1 MKEYLKNNPE
11 QIEKILSYYNYH
23 SINITDKE
31 IRCAKVGGDNP
42 SGCRIK
48 LNDNLS
54 ATDFTTSYNGDLFGL
69 IATHTGLTYREVI
82 KTITIMLG
90 KKIEGN
96 YQPEEEVLFD
106 GFFDDLYIPYEDE
119 EKEVTYDESVLDKY
133 NNGYKWFKRFAD
145 DGILPS
151 SQLKFQIGFDKGSN
165 RLIIPWRNENG
176 KLVGT
181 MGRIDSDE
189 PTNYK
194 YLPLVAFSKH
204 KFLYGLYQ
212 NRTYIKESK
221 EVFIFESEKSV
232 MQCDSFG
239 VHNAVALGGNS
250 ISTTQ
255 VEKLLKIGVEHFI
268 IALDEGLDTEII
280 KKNIKTIKSCCFMR
294 DIKIGFI
301 LDKDNKYMMKGSKV
315 SPTDQG
321 GEIFKKLIKECLII
335 NKGMMKYE

>member
-31 IRCAKVGGDNP
+31 IRFAKIGGNNP

-69 IATHTGLTYREVI
+69 IATHTGLTYREVL
-82 KTITIMLG
+82 KTITTMLG

-106 GFFDDLYIPYEDE
+106 GFFDGLYIPYEDE

-151 SQLKFQIGFDKGSN
+151 SQVKFKVGFSEESN
-165 RLIIPWRNENG
+165 RITLPWRDSEG
-176 KLVGT
+176 KLIGVIS
-181 MGRIDSDE
+181 RIDSDE
-189 PTNYK
+189 KTNFK
-194 YLPLVAFSKH
+194 YLPLIAFPKH
-204 KFLYGLYQ
+204 KYLYGLYE
-212 NRTYIKESK
+212 NKEHIKESK
-221 EVFIFESEKSV
+221 EVYIFEAEKSV
-232 MQCDSFG
+232 MLGDSLGYKSFLS
-239 VHNAVALGGNS
+239 LGGNS

-255 VEKLLKIGVEHFI
+255 VEQILKLGVNKII
-268 IALDEGLDTEII
+268 LSLDEGLDVSVI
-280 KKNIKTIKSCCFMR
+280 KKDIKTIKDSLFMR

-301 LDKDNKYMMKGSKV
+301 LDRENKYLPKGSKA
-315 SPTDQG
+315 SPIDLG
-321 GEIFKKLIKECLII
+321 REIFEKLCDECLII
-335 NKGMMKYE
+335 N

>member
-31 IRCAKVGGDNP
+31 IRCAKIGGDNP

-69 IATHTGLTYREVI
+69 IATHTGLTYREVL
-82 KTITIMLG
+82 KTITTMLG

-106 GFFDDLYIPYEDE
+106 GFFDGLYIPYEDE

-151 SQLKFQIGFDKGSN
+151 SQVKFKIGYDEVSN
-165 RLIIPWRNENG
+165 RITIPWRDSEG
-176 KLVGT
+176 KLIGVIA
-181 MGRIDSDE
+181 RIDNDI

-194 YLPLVAFSKH
+194 YIPLIPFPKH
-204 KFLYGLYQ
+204 KYLYGLYE
-212 NRTYIKESK
+212 NKEHIKKSK
-221 EVFIFESEKSV
+221 EVYVFESEKSV
-232 MQCDSFG
+232 LLGDSLNYRSF
-239 VHNAVALGGNS
+239 VSLGGNS

-255 VEKLLKIGVEHFI
+255 VEQILKLGVNKIVVC
-268 IALDEGLDTEII
+268 LDEGLDVSVI
-280 KKNIKTIKSCCFMR
+280 KKDIKTIKDCLFMR
-294 DIKIGFI
+294 DCKVGFI
-301 LDKDNKYMMKGSKV
+301 LDKENKYLPKGSKA
-315 SPTDQG
+315 SPIDLG
-321 GEIFKKLIKECLII
+321 KEVFEKLKKECLII
-335 NKGMMKYE
+335 N

>member
-69 IATHTGLTYREVI
+69 IATHTGLTYREVL
-82 KTITIMLG
+82 KTITTMLG

-106 GFFDDLYIPYEDE
+106 GFFDGLYIPYEDE

-151 SQLKFQIGFDKGSN
+151 SQVKFKVGFSEESN
-165 RLIIPWRNENG
+165 RITLPWRDSEG
-176 KLVGT
+176 KLIGVIS
-181 MGRIDSDE
+181 RIDSDE
-189 PTNYK
+189 KTNFK
-194 YLPLVAFSKH
+194 YLPLIAFPKH
-204 KFLYGLYQ
+204 KYLYGLYE
-212 NRTYIKESK
+212 NKEHIKESK
-221 EVFIFESEKSV
+221 EVYIFEAEKSV
-232 MQCDSFG
+232 MLGDSLGYKSFLS
-239 VHNAVALGGNS
+239 LGGNS

-255 VEKLLKIGVEHFI
+255 VEQILKLGVNKII
-268 IALDEGLDTEII
+268 LSLDEGLDVSVI
-280 KKNIKTIKSCCFMR
+280 KKDIKTIKDSLFMR

-301 LDKDNKYMMKGSKV
+301 LDRENKYLPKGSKA
-315 SPTDQG
+315 SPIDLG
-321 GEIFKKLIKECLII
+321 REIFEKLCDECLII
-335 NKGMMKYE
+335 N

>member
-69 IATHTGLTYREVI
+69 IATHTGLTYREVL
-82 KTITIMLG
+82 KTITTMLG

-96 YQPEEEVLFD
+96 YQTEEEVLFD
-106 GFFDDLYIPYEDE
+106 GFFDGLYIPYEDE

-165 RLIIPWRNENG
+165 RITIPWRDYDG
-176 KLVGT
+176 KLIGVIS
-181 MGRIDSDE
+181 RIDSDE
-189 PTNYK
+189 KTNFK
-194 YLPLVAFSKH
+194 YLPLIAFPKH
-204 KFLYGLYQ
+204 KYLYGLYE
-212 NRTYIKESK
+212 NKEHIKESK
-221 EVFIFESEKSV
+221 EVYIFEAEKSV
-232 MQCDSFG
+232 MLGDSLGYKSFLS
-239 VHNAVALGGNS
+239 LGGNS

-255 VEKLLKIGVEHFI
+255 VEQILKLGVNKII
-268 IALDEGLDTEII
+268 LSLDEGLDTEII
-280 KKNIKTIKSCCFMR
+280 KKDIKTIKDCLFMR
-294 DIKIGFI
+294 DCKVGFI
-301 LDKDNKYMMKGSKV
+301 LDKENKYLPKGSKA
-315 SPTDQG
+315 SPIDLG
-321 GEIFKKLIKECLII
+321 KEVFEKLKKECLII
-335 NKGMMKYE
+335 N

>member
-31 IRCAKVGGDNP
+31 IRCAKIGGDNP

-69 IATHTGLTYREVI
+69 IATHTGLTYREVL
-82 KTITIMLG
+82 KTITTMLG

-106 GFFDDLYIPYEDE
+106 GFFDSLYIPYEDE

-165 RLIIPWRNENG
+165 RITIPWRDYDG
-176 KLVGT
+176 KLIGVIS
-181 MGRIDSDE
+181 RIDSDE
-189 PTNYK
+189 KTNFK
-194 YLPLVAFSKH
+194 YLPLIAFPKH
-204 KFLYGLYQ
+204 KYLYGLYE
-212 NRTYIKESK
+212 NKEHIKESK
-221 EVFIFESEKSV
+221 EVYIFEAEKSV
-232 MQCDSFG
+232 MLGDSLGYKSFLS
-239 VHNAVALGGNS
+239 LGGNS

-255 VEKLLKIGVEHFI
+255 VEQILKLGVNKII
-268 IALDEGLDTEII
+268 LSLDEGLDVSVI
-280 KKNIKTIKSCCFMR
+280 KKDIKTIKDSLFMR

-301 LDKDNKYMMKGSKV
+301 LDRENKYLPKGSKA
-315 SPTDQG
+315 SPIDLG
-321 GEIFKKLIKECLII
+321 REIFEKLCDECLII
-335 NKGMMKYE
+335 N

>member
-69 IATHTGLTYREVI
+69 IATHTGLTYREVL
-82 KTITIMLG
+82 KTITTMLG

-96 YQPEEEVLFD
+96 YQTEEEVLFD
-106 GFFDDLYIPYEDE
+106 GFFDGLYIPYEDE

-151 SQLKFQIGFDKGSN
+151 SQLKFKIGFSEENN
-165 RLIIPWRNENG
+165 RITIPWRDYDG
-176 KLVGT
+176 KLIGVIS
-181 MGRIDSDE
+181 RIDSDE
-189 PTNYK
+189 KTNFK
-194 YLPLVAFSKH
+194 YLPLIAFPKH
-204 KFLYGLYQ
+204 KYLYGLYE
-212 NRTYIKESK
+212 NKEHIKESK
-221 EVFIFESEKSV
+221 EVYIFEAEKSV
-232 MQCDSFG
+232 MLGDSLGYKSFLS
-239 VHNAVALGGNS
+239 LGGNS

-255 VEKLLKIGVEHFI
+255 VEQILKLGVNKII
-268 IALDEGLDTEII
+268 LSLDEGLDTEII
-280 KKNIKTIKSCCFMR
+280 KKDIKTIKDCLFMR
-294 DIKIGFI
+294 DCKVGFI
-301 LDKDNKYMMKGSKV
+301 LDKENKYLPKGSKA
-315 SPTDQG
+315 SPIDLG
-321 GEIFKKLIKECLII
+321 KEVFEKLKKECLII
-335 NKGMMKYE
+335 N

>member
-69 IATHTGLTYREVI
+69 IATHTGLTYREVL
-82 KTITIMLG
+82 KTITTMLG

-106 GFFDDLYIPYEDE
+106 GFFDTLYIPYEE

-151 SQLKFQIGFDKGSN
+151 SQVKFKIGYDEVSN
-165 RLIIPWRNENG
+165 RITIPWRDSEG
-176 KLVGT
+176 KLIGVIA
-181 MGRIDSDE
+181 RIDNDI

-194 YLPLVAFSKH
+194 YIPLIPFPKH
-204 KFLYGLYQ
+204 KYLYGLYE
-212 NRTYIKESK
+212 NKEHIKKSK
-221 EVFIFESEKSV
+221 EVYVFESEKSV
-232 MQCDSFG
+232 LLGDSLNYRSF
-239 VHNAVALGGNS
+239 VSLGGNS

-255 VEKLLKIGVEHFI
+255 VEQILKLGVNKIVVC
-268 IALDEGLDTEII
+268 LDEGLDVSVI
-280 KKNIKTIKSCCFMR
+280 KKDIKTIKDCLFMR
-294 DIKIGFI
+294 DCKVGFI
-301 LDKDNKYMMKGSKV
+301 LDKENKYLPKGSKA
-315 SPTDQG
+315 SPIDLG
-321 GEIFKKLIKECLII
+321 KEVFEKLKKECLII
-335 NKGMMKYE
+335 N

>member
-69 IATHTGLTYREVI
+69 IATHTGLTYREVL
-82 KTITIMLG
+82 KTITTMLG

-96 YQPEEEVLFD
+96 YQTEEEVLFD
-106 GFFDDLYIPYEDE
+106 GFFDGLYIPYEDE

-133 NNGYKWFKRFAD
+133 NNGYKWNMRFYK

-151 SQLKFQIGFDKGSN
+151 SQVKFKVGYDEDSN
-165 RLIIPWRNENG
+165 RITIPWRDYDG
-176 KLVGT
+176 KLIGVIS
-181 MGRIDSDE
+181 RIDSDE
-189 PTNYK
+189 KTNFK
-194 YLPLVAFSKH
+194 YLPLIAFPKH
-204 KFLYGLYQ
+204 KYLYGLYE
-212 NRTYIKESK
+212 NKEHIKESK
-221 EVFIFESEKSV
+221 EVYIFEAEKSV
-232 MQCDSFG
+232 MLGDSLGYKSFLS
-239 VHNAVALGGNS
+239 LGGNS

-255 VEKLLKIGVEHFI
+255 VEQLLKLNVSKI
-268 IALDEGLDTEII
+268 IISLDEGLDTEII
-280 KKNIKTIKSCCFMR
+280 KKDIKTIKDCLFMR
-294 DIKIGFI
+294 DCKVGFI
-301 LDKDNKYMMKGSKV
+301 LDKNNKYLPKGSKA
-315 SPTDQG
+315 SPIDLG
-321 GEIFKKLIKECLII
+321 KEVFEKLKKECLII
-335 NKGMMKYE
+335 N

>member
-82 KTITIMLG
+82 KTVETMLG
-90 KKIEGN
+90 GKIEGN
-96 YQPEEEVLFD
+96 YQAEENTLFD
-106 GFFDDLYIPYEDE
+106 GFFDGLYIPYESE
-119 EKEVTYDESVLDKY
+119 EEEVTYDESVLDKY

-151 SQLKFQIGFDKGSN
+151 SQVKFKIGFDEESN
-165 RLIIPWRNENG
+165 RITIPWRDFEG
-176 KLVGT
+176 KLIGI
-181 MGRIDSDE
+181 MARLNLDE
-189 PTNYK
+189 KTNFK
-194 YLPLVAFSKH
+194 YIPLIPFPKH

-212 NRTYIKESK
+212 NKEYIKESR
-221 EVFIFESEKSV
+221 EVYVFESEKSV
-232 MQCDSFG
+232 MLGDSLGYKSF
-239 VHNAVALGGNS
+239 VALGGNS
-250 ISTTQ
+250 ISKTQ
-255 VEKLLKIGVEHFI
+255 VEQLLKLNVNKII

-280 KKNIKTIKSCCFMR
+280 KKDIKTIKDCLFMR
-294 DIKIGFI
+294 DCKIGFI
-301 LDKDNKYMMKGSKV
+301 LDKNNKYLPKGSKA
-315 SPTDQG
+315 SPIDLG
-321 GEIFKKLIKECLII
+321 KEVFLKLCDECLII
-335 NKGMMKYE
+335 N

>member
-69 IATHTGLTYREVI
+69 IATHTGLTYREVL
-82 KTITIMLG
+82 KTITTMLG

-96 YQPEEEVLFD
+96 YQSEEEVLFD
-106 GFFDDLYIPYEDE
+106 GFFDSLYVPYEDE
-119 EKEVTYDESVLDKY
+119 EKEVTYDESVLEEY
-133 NNGYKWFKRFAD
+133 NSGYKWFKRFAD

-151 SQLKFQIGFDKGSN
+151 SQVKFNIGFSEENN
-165 RLIIPWRNENG
+165 RITIPWRDSEG
-176 KLVGT
+176 KLIGVIA
-181 MGRIDSDE
+181 RIDNDI

-194 YLPLVAFSKH
+194 YIPLIPFPKH
-204 KFLYGLYQ
+204 KYLYGLYE
-212 NRTYIKESK
+212 NKEHIKKSK
-221 EVFIFESEKSV
+221 EVYVFESEKSV
-232 MQCDSFG
+232 LLGDSLNYRSF
-239 VHNAVALGGNS
+239 VSLGGNS

-255 VEKLLKIGVEHFI
+255 VEQILKLGVNKIVVC
-268 IALDEGLDTEII
+268 LDEGLDVSVI
-280 KKNIKTIKSCCFMR
+280 KKDIKTIKDCLFMR
-294 DIKIGFI
+294 DCKVGFI
-301 LDKDNKYMMKGSKV
+301 LDKENKYLPKGSKA
-315 SPTDQG
+315 SPIDLG
-321 GEIFKKLIKECLII
+321 KEVFEKLKKECLII
-335 NKGMMKYE
+335 N

>member
-54 ATDFTTSYNGDLFGL
+54 ATDFTTSYNGDLFSL
-69 IATHTGLTYREVI
+69 IATHTGLTYREVL
-82 KTITIMLG
+82 KTTQTMLG

-96 YQPEEEVLFD
+96 YQSEEEVLFD
-106 GFFDDLYIPYEDE
+106 GFFDSLYVPYEDE

-151 SQLKFQIGFDKGSN
+151 SQVKFKIGFSEENN
-165 RLIIPWRNENG
+165 RITIPWRDYKGN
-176 KLVGT
+176 LVGC
-181 MGRIDSDE
+181 MGRIDNDI
-189 PTNYK
+189 PTNFK
-194 YLPLVAFSKH
+194 YIPLIPFPKH
-204 KFLYGLYQ
+204 KYLYGLYE
-212 NRTYIKESK
+212 NKEHIKESK
-221 EVFIFESEKSV
+221 EVYVFESEKSV
-232 MQCDSFG
+232 LLGDSLNYRNFL
-239 VHNAVALGGNS
+239 ALGGNS

-255 VEKLLKIGVEHFI
+255 VEQILKLGVNKII
-268 IALDEGLDTEII
+268 ISLDEGLDVSII
-280 KKNIKTIKSCCFMR
+280 KKDIKTIKDSLFMR
-294 DIKIGFI
+294 DCKIGFI
-301 LDKDNKYMMKGSKV
+301 LDKDNKYLPKGSKA
-315 SPTDQG
+315 SPIDLR
-321 GEIFKKLIKECLII
+321 GEIFEKLCNECLII
-335 NKGMMKYE
+335 NKG

>member
-31 IRCAKVGGDNP
+31 IRCAKIGGDNP

-54 ATDFTTSYNGDLFGL
+54 ATDFTTSYNGDLFSL
-69 IATHTGLTYREVI
+69 IATHTGLTYREVL
-82 KTITIMLG
+82 KTITTMLG

-151 SQLKFQIGFDKGSN
+151 SQVKFKIGFSEESN
-165 RLIIPWRNENG
+165 RITIPWRDFEG
-176 KLVGT
+176 KLIGC
-181 MGRIDSDE
+181 MGRIDNDI

-194 YLPLVAFSKH
+194 YIPLVAFPKH
-204 KFLYGLYQ
+204 KYLYGLYE
-212 NRTYIKESK
+212 NKEHIKESK
-221 EVFIFESEKSV
+221 EVYVFESEKSV
-232 MQCDSFG
+232 LLGDSLNYRNFTS
-239 VHNAVALGGNS
+239 LGGNS
-250 ISTTQ
+250 ISITQ
-255 VEKLLKIGVEHFI
+255 VEQLLKLNVSKI
-268 IALDEGLDTEII
+268 IICLDEGLDTEII
-280 KKNIKTIKSCCFMR
+280 KKDIKTIKDCLFMR
-294 DIKIGFI
+294 DCKVGFI
-301 LDKDNKYMMKGSKV
+301 LDKNNKYLPKGSKS
-315 SPTDQG
+315 SPIDLG
-321 GEIFKKLIKECLII
+321 REIFEKLCDECLII
-335 NKGMMKYE
+335 N

>member
-11 QIEKILSYYNYH
+11 QIEKILSYYGYH

-54 ATDFTTSYNGDLFGL
+54 ATDFTTSYNGDLFSL
-69 IATHTGLTYREVI
+69 IATHTGLTYGEVV
-82 KTITIMLG
+82 KTIKIMLNG
-90 KKIEGN
+90 KIEGS
-96 YQPEEEVLFD
+96 YQLEEEVLFD
-106 GFFDDLYIPYEDE
+106 GFFDDLYIPYESE
-119 EKEVTYDESVLDKY
+119 EEVTYDESVLEEY

-151 SQLKFQIGFDKGSN
+151 SQVKFKIGFSEESN
-165 RLIIPWRNENG
+165 RITIPHYNEHG
-176 KLVGT
+176 KLVGI

-194 YLPLVAFSKH
+194 YLPIITFEKH
-204 KFLYGLYQ
+204 KNLYGLYQ
-212 NRTYIKESK
+212 NKECIKESR
-221 EVFIFESEKSV
+221 EVYVFESEKSV
-232 MQCDSFG
+232 MLGDSLGYKNF
-239 VHNAVALGGNS
+239 VALGGNS
-250 ISTTQ
+250 ISKTQ
-255 VEKLLKIGVEHFI
+255 VEQLLKLNVNKII

-280 KKNIKTIKSCCFMR
+280 KKDIKTIKDCCFMR

-301 LDKDNKYMMKGSKV
+301 LDKENRYLPKGGKD
-315 SPTDQG
+315 SPIDLGKEVFERLKNECMIG
-321 GEIFKKLIKECLII
+321 G
-335 NKGMMKYE
+335 

>member
-31 IRCAKVGGDNP
+31 IRCAKIGGDNP

-69 IATHTGLTYREVI
+69 IATHTGLTYREVL
-82 KTITIMLG
+82 KTITTMLG

-96 YQPEEEVLFD
+96 YQPEEESLFD
-106 GFFDDLYIPYEDE
+106 GFFNSLYVPYEDE
-119 EKEVTYDESVLDKY
+119 EEEVTYDESVLDKY

-165 RLIIPWRNENG
+165 RITIPWFNEHG
-176 KLVGT
+176 EVVGV
-181 MGRIDSDE
+181 MGRINNDI

-194 YLPLVAFSKH
+194 YLPLIPFPKH

-212 NRTYIKESK
+212 NKEYIKESK
-221 EVFIFESEKSV
+221 EVYIFESEKSV
-232 MQCDSFG
+232 LLGDSLNYRNFTS
-239 VHNAVALGGNS
+239 LGGNS
-250 ISTTQ
+250 ISKTQ
-255 VEKLLKIGVEHFI
+255 VEQLLKLNVNKII

-280 KKNIKTIKSCCFMR
+280 KKDIKTIKDCLFMR
-294 DIKIGFI
+294 ECKVGFI
-301 LDKDNKYMMKGSKV
+301 LDKNNKYLPKGSKA
-315 SPTDQG
+315 SPIDLSK
-321 GEIFKKLIKECLII
+321 EVFEKLCDECLII
-335 NKGMMKYE
+335 N